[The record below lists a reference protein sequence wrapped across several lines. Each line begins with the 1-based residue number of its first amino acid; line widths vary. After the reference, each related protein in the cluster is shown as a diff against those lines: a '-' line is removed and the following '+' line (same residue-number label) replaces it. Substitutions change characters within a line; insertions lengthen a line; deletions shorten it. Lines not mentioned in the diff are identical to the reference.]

1 MGEVMRHIFL
11 LSHKYTKKKKKLKK
25 IAEGNNFHQLFCS
38 INLASRDQYCFFF
51 FFLNIPFRIHSL

>member
-11 LSHKYTKKKKKLKK
+11 LSHKYTKKKKKTVQKK

-38 INLASRDQYCFFF
+38 INPASRNQYCFFF
-51 FFLNIPFRIHSL
+51 FFKYTILDP